1 MAMIRNGYIIKPKA
15 NLYEA
20 NLEGA
25 SLYRADLT
33 DVNLRGADLGE
44 ADLREANLM
53 RVNLL
58 GMTIDDGQGNIY
70 ECQMDGWH
78 ILESK

>member
-33 DVNLRGADLGE
+33 D
-44 ADLREANLM
+44 ANLEGA
-53 RVNLL
+53 NLL